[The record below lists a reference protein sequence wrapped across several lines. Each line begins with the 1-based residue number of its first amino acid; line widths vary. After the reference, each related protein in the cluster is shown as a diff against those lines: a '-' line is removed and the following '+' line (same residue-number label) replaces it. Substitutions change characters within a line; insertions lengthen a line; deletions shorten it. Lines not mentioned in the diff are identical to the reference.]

1 MFKKLSTTKL
11 LIIFAVL
18 AGIVLFNKFY
28 LSKKEEST
36 FREEFVK
43 IDTAAVT
50 SISIF
55 PPAAKGKEIKFTKNG
70 KQWEL
75 QCGKIKTIA
84 DSNAVRSILVPFA
97 DMKSGSLA
105 GIDKSSWKDLQ
116 VNDSAGTKIKITTED
131 NHVYNMVVGKFGFD
145 PSTRSG
151 LSYIRHEEE
160 EAVYSIEGYLSYMV
174 TQPLDAWRNKTFIKG
189 NSESWT
195 SITFTYPDS
204 SFVLSKSNN
213 VWTVNGQQADSAKT
227 MQYLNQLAS
236 VQGSGFVDG
245 YTPSST
251 PIFLV
256 SIVGNNQSVPINIQA
271 YPSDST
277 YQFILH
283 SSLNP
288 DAYFS
293 EAQSR
298 LKERVFKGR
307 GEFLR

>member
-195 SITFTYPDS
+195 SITHT
-204 SFVLSKSNN
+204 
-213 VWTVNGQQADSAKT
+213 
-227 MQYLNQLAS
+227 
-236 VQGSGFVDG
+236 
-245 YTPSST
+245 
-251 PIFLV
+251 
-256 SIVGNNQSVPINIQA
+256 
-271 YPSDST
+271 
-277 YQFILH
+277 
-283 SSLNP
+283 
-288 DAYFS
+288 
-293 EAQSR
+293 AQ
-298 LKERVFKGR
+298 
-307 GEFLR
+307 